1 MDFHTKELRDMAIST
16 LILGFAFTILR
27 VDVSSGLNI
36 VYFIPI
42 TAVVGISFI
51 GHELAH
57 RTVARGFGA
66 TAHYRMWPVG
76 ALLAVVSA
84 VAFGRL
90 FAAPGA
96 VEISPSTA
104 RWKGD
109 HLQMG
114 KREIGM
120 ISLSGPLFNLFAGG
134 VFLLLFNLTKI
145 QLFGYGWGIN
155 VSLAAFNLVPVPP
168 LDGSKVL
175 TWDAKVWIVA
185 VLVSVYSWLFI

>member
-1 MDFHTKELRDMAIST
+1 MDFPVKELRDIAIST
-16 LILGFAFTILR
+16 LVLGFAFTILR
-27 VDVSSGLNI
+27 FDVSKGWNM

-42 TAVVGISFI
+42 TVIVGISFV

-66 TAHYRMWPVG
+66 TAHYRMWPIG
-76 ALLAVVSA
+76 ALLAVLSA
-84 VAFGRL
+84 VVFGTL

-96 VEISPSTA
+96 VEVSPSTA

-120 ISLSGPLFNLFAGG
+120 ISLSGPLFNLLAGG
-134 VFLLLFNLTKI
+134 VFLLLFNLTKV

-155 VSLAAFNLVPVPP
+155 SSLAAFNLVPVPP

-175 TWDAKVWIVA
+175 VWDVKVWILAA
-185 VLVSVYSWLFI
+185 VVSFYSLVFI

>member
-1 MDFHTKELRDMAIST
+1 MDFPIKELRDIAIST

-27 VDVSSGLNI
+27 FDVSKGWNI
-36 VYFIPI
+36 AYFIPI
-42 TAVVGISFI
+42 TVIVGISFI
-51 GHELAH
+51 GHELSH

-66 TAHYRMWPVG
+66 TAHYRMWPMG

-84 VAFGRL
+84 VFGWL

-96 VEISPSTA
+96 VEVFSSSA

-134 VFLLLFNLTKI
+134 VFLLLFNLTKFP
-145 QLFGYGWGIN
+145 LFGYGWGIN
-155 VSLAAFNLVPVPP
+155 ASLAAFNLVPVPP

-175 TWDAKVWIVA
+175 AWDVKVWIIAIA
-185 VLVSVYSWLFI
+185 VSFYSWFFI